1 MELSLHNNKIKKIK
15 NLLHFRSPTPFVH
28 KLAIFVFFTIKQNY
42 IMKLIVDFDK
52 NQNSQYF
59 LLRKQ
64 MNIKASKNDCSFI
77 FLKKS
82 LVKSSL

>member
-52 NQNSQYF
+52 
-59 LLRKQ
+59 K
-64 MNIKASKNDCSFI
+64 SKFTI
-77 FLKKS
+77 FLT
-82 LVKSSL
+82 